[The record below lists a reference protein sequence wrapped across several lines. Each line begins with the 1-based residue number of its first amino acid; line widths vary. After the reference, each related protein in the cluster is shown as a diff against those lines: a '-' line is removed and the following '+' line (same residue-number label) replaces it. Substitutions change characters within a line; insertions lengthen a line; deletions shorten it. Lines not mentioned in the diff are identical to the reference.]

1 MRIISG
7 RNKGKKL
14 YAPEGKRVR
23 PTGDKIKEAIFNIIG
38 SIDEESTVL
47 ELFAGSGSIG
57 IEFLARGA
65 KHCTFVDI
73 SRKSLNY
80 VKKNL
85 ELCNFSDKAKII
97 SSDYEKAII
106 NLSKDNEKFD
116 YIFADPPYEL
126 NISNKILNKIV
137 EYGILKSDGLLII
150 ESDKSEKVIDN
161 EVANMIEYK
170 EKIYGRTKISIIKYL
185 EEQWKYYTPGV
196 STR

>member
-1 MRIISG
+1 LINNILTEVLMRIISG
-7 RNKGKKL
+7 TNKGKKL

-85 ELCNFSDKAKII
+85 ELCNFSEKANII

-116 YIFADPPYEL
+116 YIFSDPPYEL
-126 NISNKILNKIV
+126 NLSNKILNKII
-137 EYGILKSDGLLII
+137 EYDILKNDGLLII

-185 EEQWKYYTPGV
+185 EE
-196 STR
+196 

>member
-7 RNKGKKL
+7 TNKGKKL

-85 ELCNFSDKAKII
+85 ELCNFSEKANII

-126 NISNKILNKIV
+126 NLSNKILNKII
-137 EYGILKSDGLLII
+137 EYDILKNDGLLII

-185 EEQWKYYTPGV
+185 EE
-196 STR
+196 